1 MGRVY
6 WQCPIT
12 AENLQAR
19 VQSGEAFQLHLS
31 AYAAEA
37 LQALYGPEGEA
48 QYWEA
53 RQDAGKGDSKAA
65 KREQEYAQAARRYI
79 AGVQ

>member
-19 VQSGEAFQLHLS
+19 VQSGEAFQLHL
-31 AYAAEA
+31 AAAAREA
-37 LQALYGPEGEA
+37 LQVLYGPEGEA
-48 QYWEA
+48 LYWEA
-53 RQDAGKGDSKAA
+53 RREAAKGDSKAA
-65 KREQEYAQAARRYI
+65 KREQEYAQAARRFI